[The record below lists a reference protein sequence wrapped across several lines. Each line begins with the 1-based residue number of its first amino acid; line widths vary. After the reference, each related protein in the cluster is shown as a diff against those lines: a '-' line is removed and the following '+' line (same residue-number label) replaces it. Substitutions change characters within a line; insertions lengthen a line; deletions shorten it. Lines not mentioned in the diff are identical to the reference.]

1 MHPVAHYFLALC
13 ELRKS
18 LEGILVGDLI
28 LNYLRAQQEQA
39 IALLKPAAPPPI
51 GRALKAQCHLLF
63 KRCAHSQ
70 TRYRCPLL
78 ARAKAVALAK
88 ANTAMAGPVSRLV
101 FE

>member
-39 IALLKPAAPPPI
+39 IALLKPVAPPAN
-51 GRALKAQCHLLF
+51 GRAPKSSIINYLSVA
-63 KRCAHSQ
+63 RTVRPGIDAH
-70 TRYRCPLL
+70 Y
-78 ARAKAVALAK
+78 
-88 ANTAMAGPVSRLV
+88 
-101 FE
+101 